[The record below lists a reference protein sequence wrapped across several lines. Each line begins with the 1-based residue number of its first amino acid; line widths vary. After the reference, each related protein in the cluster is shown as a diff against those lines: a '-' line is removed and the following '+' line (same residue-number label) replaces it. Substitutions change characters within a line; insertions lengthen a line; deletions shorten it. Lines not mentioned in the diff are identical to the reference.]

1 MAVKIKPGSV
11 FAAFAACLLAGC
23 AASPVSKPLRLAAER
38 DVTFE
43 RAAKGPEAFKG
54 SLVIWGGYVVDTV
67 NVSSGTEVTVL
78 DTPLNGDDGPMP
90 PEASAGRF
98 LAKFDKFLDP
108 AIYSK
113 GAKVTVAGRIAGWEM
128 QPLGKIQYAYPVLK
142 AEEIHLWPQE
152 KPSSTGFQLGVG
164 VGF

>member
-1 MAVKIKPGSV
+1 MGIKMKLNSVCAV
-11 FAAFAACLLAGC
+11 FAACLLAGC

-54 SLVIWGGYVVDTV
+54 SLVIWGGYVVDAV
-67 NVSSGTEVTVL
+67 NVSSGTELIVL
-78 DTPLNGDDGPMP
+78 DTPLEGDDAPTP

-98 LAKFDKFLDP
+98 LARVDKFLDP
-108 AIYSK
+108 AVYSK
-113 GAKVTVAGRIAGWEM
+113 GARVTVAGRIAGWEM
-128 QPLGKIQYAYPVLK
+128 RPLGKIQYAYPVLK

-152 KPSSTGFQLGVG
+152 KTSSTGFQFGVG